1 MENCVFKFGETFWIQ
16 LIGTAMGTPV
26 VCIYAILFFVY
37 YERII
42 FLRKYKKNKLFYVRQ
57 IDNIFG
63 IWIDDEE
70 NPNLW
75 TEFQQD
81 LNSTCKLEWNTTS
94 LSKSVDF
101 LDITIILDKEGNIST
116 NTFQKKMNLFVY
128 IPPHSSHPP
137 GLMKSLI
144 YGLSPTYFL
153 QNTLRSDFLNM
164 ISLLYKRLFARGH
177 ISVKISDQFL
187 WKH

>member
-16 LIGTAMGTPV
+16 LIGTAMRTPV
-26 VCIYAILFFVY
+26 ACIYAILFFAY

-42 FLRKYKKNKLFYVRQ
+42 LLRKYKKNILFYVRQ

-116 NTFQKKMNLFVY
+116 DTFQKKMNLFLY
-128 IPPHSSHPP
+128 IPSTLLPP
-137 GLMKSLI
+137 ARLNEKL
-144 YGLSPTYFL
+144 
-153 QNTLRSDFLNM
+153 NLRSITNILP
-164 ISLLYKRLFARGH
+164 SKYS
-177 ISVKISDQFL
+177 SVRFP
-187 WKH
+187 